1 MWRNHISVLLL
12 LIYLNNEL
20 PIATRRNT
28 SIYSH
33 VYVIVTIH
41 QGPAGVYDRIAH
53 CYDAYALVYEL
64 GLSLL
69 CSENCL
75 LCFLALLQFCAYYA
89 TDYML
94 LHSQLC

>member
-1 MWRNHISVLLL
+1 M
-12 LIYLNNEL
+12 
-20 PIATRRNT
+20 
-28 SIYSH
+28 
-33 VYVIVTIH
+33 IH
-41 QGPAGVYDRIAH
+41 QGPAGVYDRIVY

-89 TDYML
+89 RLHATPQSIML
-94 LHSQLC
+94 VVIIHSLM